1 MSVSVQDT
9 PLFALPL
16 ELRELI
22 YKRVLAS
29 PAHGP
34 ALLQTCR
41 AVHLE
46 AHKFLFQRPLH
57 FDGQLDLHRWLDHA
71 PPELLTYTKELSI
84 SIQDVDMRPLLRPQ
98 NPVQLSSSGQLLTW
112 QLYEAELDR
121 LKHALKKLPNV
132 KTITLIALSH
142 HQSFLYREFLTKVLW
157 LLSSLYPHLEDLR
170 LEGNLHYQDLMF
182 LSRLDRLQSF
192 SFDGFSS
199 SSPAET
205 ATVLASLEHLTQLSI
220 VSQSALLTPD
230 HQLHSGFTSKRQS
243 LTGDVLRTVNKLA
256 SFSVTERTPRFSST
270 LFFTPEVLA
279 SLHNHRSL
287 NSLSIALSRAPDTEV
302 LLSLEALLESSPIE
316 ELELDWPQLDPLV
329 LESYTLLSGALRMLW
344 VRAASAASA
353 FEILWSIA
361 ECRETGDL
369 SAMEKVVLVR
379 SMEEYGGGGVG
390 HQGLSRSFEMDRS
403 PDIVSLPLFN
413 PIAISGNVHPS
424 LCIVI
429 LCSGCKSWADGARS
443 RALKASTTP
452 TWPARER
459 IYRAWAF
466 RFIGARRTL
475 ESVLPGLDLE

>member
-1 MSVSVQDT
+1 MSVSIQET

-57 FDGQLDLHRWLDHA
+57 FDGQLDFYRWLDHA
-71 PPELLTYTKELSI
+71 PPEFLTYTKELSI
-84 SIQDVDMRPLLRPQ
+84 SIQDVDMRPLLRLQ
-98 NPVQLSSSGQLLTW
+98 DPVQASSSSQLLTW

-142 HQSFLYREFLTKVLW
+142 HQPFLYREFLTKVLW

-170 LEGNLHYQDLMF
+170 LEGNLHYQDLRF

-205 ATVLASLEHLTQLSI
+205 ATVLASLENLTQLSI

-329 LESYTLLSGALRMLW
+329 LESYTLLSHTLRVLW

-361 ECRETGDL
+361 ECREAGDL
-369 SAMEKVVLVR
+369 GAMEKVVLVR
-379 SMEEYGGGGVG
+379 SMEEYGGGVG
-390 HQGLSRSFEMDRS
+390 HQGLSRSFEMDCS
-403 PDIVSLPLFN
+403 PDVVSLPLFS
-413 PIAISGNVHPS
+413 PITISGDLYPS
-424 LCIVI
+424 LSIVI
-429 LCSGCKSWADGARS
+429 RCSGCKSWADRAKS

-452 TWPARER
+452 TWPAREH
-459 IYRAWAF
+459 ICRAWAC

-475 ESVLPGLDLE
+475 ELFLPSLDLE